1 MDENK
6 EIFNES
12 TAAETEADDTSSED
26 PELKAVE
33 TDIETGN
40 TDSESGDTDTEAV
53 NKDYD
58 LESFSENPDDF
69 TADLDNDD
77 ENDFPEP
84 PKKKKAL
91 QFTII
96 ISLVIVLLVLCTA
109 IVCRL
114 FFSNGV
120 LNTNLLG
127 SQTETTWHYR
137 PEAPA
142 DSTIDEAQIPDYYFI
157 FEPDGKVKIRM
168 GSFEYLGTYTIQ
180 NLEKQDVAGIED
192 GESKIGKPM
201 LNIGNTGLV
210 DGKFLFD
217 REGNAFT
224 GSTLTLTSL
233 SSDLVSLKLDSKYYE
248 PVKQERSGEFH
259 KDDDLIG
266 SWSFKNEIASQNFVF
281 REDGTY
287 DLKTNSSGAIQSQ
300 SGLYDCKDGKL
311 TITVMAP
318 DEQTQSFKYS
328 IKDDKLSLIQI
339 IEYLGQQYENPL
351 NDFTRDKGSTE

>member
-6 EIFNES
+6 EFINEN
-12 TAAETEADDTSSED
+12 AAPDVEADDTA
-26 PELKAVE
+26 PVE
-33 TDIETGN
+33 PR
-40 TDSESGDTDTEAV
+40 
-53 NKDYD
+53 YD
-58 LESFSENPDDF
+58 LSDFDDSPEKPEKPEKTEKPENPDTLDDPEDLEKPEDF
-69 TADLDNDD
+69 ADDLENDD

-84 PKKKKAL
+84 PKKKRTL

-96 ISLVIVLLVLCTA
+96 ISLAIVLAAVVA
-109 IVCRL
+109 VIVCRL

-120 LNTNLLG
+120 VNTNILG
-127 SQTETTWHYR
+127 SQTATTWHYR
-137 PEAPA
+137 PEVSA
-142 DSTIDEAQIPDYYFI
+142 DATVDEAQIPDYYFI
-157 FEPDGKVKIRM
+157 FEPDGKLKIEM

-192 GESKIGKPM
+192 GESKIGQPM
-201 LNIGNTGLV
+201 LSIENTGIV

-224 GSTLTLTSL
+224 GSNLTLTSL
-233 SSDLVSLKLDSKYYE
+233 NSDLVSLKLDSKDYT

-259 KDDDLIG
+259 KDDELIG
-266 SWSFKNEIASQNFVF
+266 SWSFKNEVASQNFVF
-281 REDGTY
+281 NDDGTY
-287 DLKTNSSGAIQSQ
+287 ELKTNSGGAIQNQ
-300 SGLYDCKDGKL
+300 KGIYDCKDGKL

-318 DEQTQSFKYS
+318 DEQSQSFKYS
-328 IKDDKLSLIQI
+328 IKDDKLSLIQL